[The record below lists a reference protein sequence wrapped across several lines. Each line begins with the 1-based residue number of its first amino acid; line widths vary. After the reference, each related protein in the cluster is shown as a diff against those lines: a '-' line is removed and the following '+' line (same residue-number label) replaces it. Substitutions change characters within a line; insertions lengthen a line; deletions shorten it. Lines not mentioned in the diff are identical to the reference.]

1 MAGAAERNRRL
12 EHSAQVARLISKA
25 GEPPREHRIL
35 GKRALIGSGGEADFV
50 LMDTTIS
57 RRHALIEKSHGRFLI
72 SDLGSTNGTLIKGK
86 RLAPNSP
93 ITIANNE
100 EIQFGAL
107 HFSFVV
113 PKSTQ
118 DELRY
123 SFETRTRIQGLL
135 TVLLIA
141 AIVAAYFLP
150 RSFWDALWP
159 VSKPKTAAVSSA
171 APWIAR
177 LNYYRQLA
185 HLAPVTEDAA
195 LSSGDA
201 NHARYLVANNAAM
214 IRSGKID
221 ASIHDEDPAK
231 PLFTPEGKN
240 AGAASDVDAVFT
252 DPPETPDGAW
262 AIENW
267 ITGPFHRMWML
278 NPALHQVGYGQYCSG
293 GICAAALNIRSGIGA
308 TPQTV
313 VPVMFPPD
321 RATIKNAIFSAEEAE
336 WPDPLASC
344 GYSTPSGIPIT
355 LQTGGTGAVTL
366 EQFSLSRNGTAA
378 ESCAFDASSYKSAD
392 LTALDRVHQ
401 QLTHFGAVVMVP
413 KQPLAAGATYTVA
426 IRASGESY
434 SWWFSVEP

>member
-1 MAGAAERNRRL
+1 MAGAAQRNRKL
-12 EHSAQVARLISKA
+12 EHSAQVARLISKSD
-25 GEPPREHRIL
+25 EPPREHRIL

-50 LMDTTIS
+50 LMDTTVS
-57 RRHALIEKSHGRFLI
+57 RRHAQIEKSHGRFLI
-72 SDLGSTNGTLIKGK
+72 SDLGSTNGTFLKGK
-86 RLAPNSP
+86 RLAPHTP
-93 ITIANNE
+93 VTLANDQE
-100 EIQFGAL
+100 VQFGGL
-107 HFSFVV
+107 HFNFVI

-123 SFETRTRIQGLL
+123 SFETRTRIQGVI

-141 AIVAAYFLP
+141 SIIASYFLP
-150 RSFWDALWP
+150 RSFWESIWP
-159 VSKPKTAAVSSA
+159 SSKAKPAAVSAGA
-171 APWIAR
+171 AWIAR

-185 HLAPVTEDAA
+185 HLAPVTEDGSF
-195 LSSGDA
+195 SSGDA
-201 NHARYLVANNAAM
+201 NHAHYLVTNSAAM

-221 ASIHDEDPAK
+221 ASIHDEDPSK
-231 PLFTPEGKN
+231 PLFTSEGRS

-252 DPPETPDGAW
+252 NPPETPDGAW

-278 NPALHQVGYGQYCSG
+278 NPALRKVGYGQYCAG
-293 GICAAALNIRSGIGA
+293 GICAAALDIRSGIGS
-308 TPQTV
+308 TPQAA

-321 RATIKNAIFSAEEAE
+321 RATIKNATFSAEESE

-355 LQTGGTGAVTL
+355 LQTGGLGPVAL
-366 EQFSLSRNGTAA
+366 EQFSVMRNGTAA

-392 LTALDRVHQ
+392 PVAVQRVQ
-401 QLTHFGAVVMVP
+401 KQLAHFGAVVIIP
-413 KQPLAAGATYTVA
+413 KQPLAPGATYTVA
-426 IRASGESY
+426 IKAGGQSY